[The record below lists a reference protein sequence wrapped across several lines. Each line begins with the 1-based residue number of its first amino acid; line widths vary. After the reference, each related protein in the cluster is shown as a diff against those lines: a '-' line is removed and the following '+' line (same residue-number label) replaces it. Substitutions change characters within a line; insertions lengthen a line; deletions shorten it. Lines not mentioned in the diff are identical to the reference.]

1 MPMSTSPSRGTVTAT
16 AVLTTV
22 MAVTTV
28 GVLSG
33 CTIGD
38 GGSSRET
45 VTVQATQDS
54 AVGDAGAAGAPSP
67 TPGTTASGSDSGN
80 GNGANSGSIGSDA
93 APGDADLDIAAPYS
107 VAWLDG
113 GNLVTG
119 GETGPA
125 SARAAW
131 STSKVPLAIAA
142 LRNDPATAST
152 VETALTE
159 SDNAAAEQLWSSL
172 GDPATAA
179 AAVQDVLRE
188 AGDTTTTVQDQVV
201 RPGFSAF
208 GQTMWTTADQ
218 ASFAGKLSCLAGAE
232 PVLDAMGRISNGGGY
247 GLGLIPGARFKGGWG
262 PDESGAYQ
270 VRQFGLVPGRD
281 GTQVP
286 VAIAATSPDGSYEGG
301 QRVLNDIVGQLSDR
315 LSGVTGVAPGIC

>member
-1 MPMSTSPSRGTVTAT
+1 MSTSRRASGTGTGTGTVAGCVLAAT
-16 AVLTTV
+16 V
-22 MAVTTV
+22 TV
-28 GVLSG
+28 GTLSG
-33 CTIGD
+33 CVIGD
-38 GGSSRET
+38 ATGNRET
-45 VTVQATQDS
+45 VTVQAGQDS
-54 AVGDAGAAGAPSP
+54 AGSVGTAGAPSP
-67 TPGTTASGSDSGN
+67 TPGAPAPGSDPSPAAPAASG
-80 GNGANSGSIGSDA
+80 DA
-93 APGDADLDIAAPYS
+93 GLDIAASYS

-113 GNLVTG
+113 GRPVTG
-119 GETGPA
+119 GETGAA

-142 LRNDPATAST
+142 LRHDPATGPT
-152 VETALTE
+152 VESALTE
-159 SDNAAAEQLWSSL
+159 SDNAAAEQLWTSL
-172 GDPATAA
+172 GDPTTAG
-179 AAVQDVLRE
+179 AAVQAVLRE
-188 AGDTTTTVQDQVV
+188 GGDTTTTVQNQVV

-218 ASFAGKLSCLAGAE
+218 ATFAGKLSCLPGAG

-301 QRVLNDIVGQLSDR
+301 QRVLDDIVAQLPGH
-315 LSGVTGVAPGIC
+315 LAGVTGVTPGSC

>member
-1 MPMSTSPSRGTVTAT
+1 MSTSHRSSGSVAGTVTGRVTCSALAAT
-16 AVLTTV
+16 V
-22 MAVTTV
+22 TV
-28 GVLSG
+28 GALSG
-33 CTIGD
+33 CVIGD
-38 GGSSRET
+38 ATGNRET
-45 VTVQATQDS
+45 VTVQAGQD
-54 AVGDAGAAGAPSP
+54 GAGTAGTAGAPSP
-67 TPGTTASGSDSGN
+67 TPGAPAPGSDRSP
-80 GNGANSGSIGSDA
+80 A
-93 APGDADLDIAAPYS
+93 APGDAGLDIAASYS

-113 GNLVTG
+113 GRPVTG
-119 GETGPA
+119 GETGAA

-142 LRNDPATAST
+142 LRHDPATGPT
-152 VETALTE
+152 VESALTE
-159 SDNAAAEQLWSSL
+159 SDNAAAEQLWASL
-172 GDPATAA
+172 GDPTAA
-179 AAVQDVLRE
+179 GAAVQAVLRE
-188 AGDTTTTVQDQVV
+188 GGDATTTVQNQVV

-218 ASFAGKLSCLAGAE
+218 ATFAGKLSCLPGAG

-286 VAIAATSPDGSYEGG
+286 VSIAATSPDGSYEGG
-301 QRVLNDIVGQLSDR
+301 QRVLDEIVGQLPDR
-315 LSGVTGVAPGIC
+315 LAGVTGVAPGSC